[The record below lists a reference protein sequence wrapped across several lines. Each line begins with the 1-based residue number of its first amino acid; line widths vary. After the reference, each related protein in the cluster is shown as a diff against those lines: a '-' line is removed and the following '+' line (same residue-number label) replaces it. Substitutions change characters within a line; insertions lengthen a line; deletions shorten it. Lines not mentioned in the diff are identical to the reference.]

1 MVNKNSANSLDEIP
15 KKKKKIL
22 YKQEHN
28 SNDITY
34 INAMKERNMVTLK
47 LLIENFDLFKQSEQA
62 PYTGILKY

>member
-15 KKKKKIL
+15 KKKKIL
-22 YKQEHN
+22 YKKEQN
-28 SNDITY
+28 YNDITY

>member
-28 SNDITY
+28 SNYITY
-34 INAMKERNMVTLK
+34 INAMKERNMVILK
-47 LLIENFDLFKQSEQA
+47 LLIENLIYLSSQSRHLTLE
-62 PYTGILKY
+62 Y